1 MRKGWETGAGLSD
14 LARGGMRTTCQD
26 NGAIVMKPATPG
38 AAVLD
43 LIDRV
48 GGRTP
53 LGRPSRLEAEEAV
66 RTLLRWAGD
75 DPSRPGLVDTPAR
88 VAKAYGEFFRGYAQ
102 DPADILR
109 TTFDEIDGY
118 DEMVLLKDIEFSS
131 HCEHHMA
138 PIVGRAHVA
147 YLPEHRVV
155 GISKLA
161 RLVEAYAKR
170 LQIQERMTVQIADA
184 IRDVL
189 MPRGVAVVIEATHH
203 CMTTRGIHKPGT
215 SMLTS
220 RLTGVF
226 REDPSTRREFFALI
240 GRPGATMQMV

>member
-1 MRKGWETGAGLSD
+1 MSSADAGSRRLTAVSSRTLGLGSTD
-14 LARGGMRTTCQD
+14 LH
-26 NGAIVMKPATPG
+26 K
-38 AAVLD
+38 
-43 LIDRV
+43 
-48 GGRTP
+48 
-53 LGRPSRLEAEEAV
+53 PSRLDAEEAV
-66 RTLLRWAGD
+66 RALLRWAGD
-75 DPSRPGLVDTPAR
+75 DPARPGLLDTPAR
-88 VAKAYGEFFRGYAQ
+88 VVRAFEEWFAGYAQ
-102 DPADILR
+102 EPTDILR

-131 HCEHHMA
+131 HCEHHIA

-147 YLPEHRVV
+147 YLPQHRVV

-184 IRDVL
+184 IQEVL

-226 REDPSTRREFFALI
+226 REDPSTRREFFALV
-240 GRPGATMQMV
+240 GKAGAGLQSV

>member
-1 MRKGWETGAGLSD
+1 M
-14 LARGGMRTTCQD
+14 
-26 NGAIVMKPATPG
+26 
-38 AAVLD
+38 
-43 LIDRV
+43 
-48 GGRTP
+48 
-53 LGRPSRLEAEEAV
+53 PSRLEAEEAV

-75 DPSRPGLVDTPAR
+75 DASRAGLLDTPAR
-88 VAKAYGEFFRGYAQ
+88 VARAFEEWFSGYAQ
-102 DPADILR
+102 EPAEILR

-147 YLPEHRVV
+147 YLPQHRVV

-184 IRDVL
+184 IQEVL
-189 MPRGVAVVIEATHH
+189 VPRGVAVVIEATHH
-203 CMTTRGIHKPGT
+203 CMTTRGVHKTGT
-215 SMLTS
+215 AMLTS

-226 REDPSTRREFFALI
+226 REDPSTRREFFSLV
-240 GRPGATMQMV
+240 GRDGTGLRSV

>member
-1 MRKGWETGAGLSD
+1 MRMGWQQGAGLSD
-14 LARGGMRTTCQD
+14 LARREVRIRDQN
-26 NGAIVMKPATPG
+26 NGVSVMKPATPDV
-38 AAVLD
+38 AVLD
-43 LIDRV
+43 LVDRV
-48 GGRTP
+48 GGREP
-53 LGRPSRLEAEEAV
+53 VGRPSRLEAEEAV

-75 DPSRPGLVDTPAR
+75 DPSRPGLLDTPAR
-88 VAKAYGEFFRGYAQ
+88 VAKAYGEFFKGYAQ
-102 DPADILR
+102 DPTDILR

-203 CMTTRGIHKPGT
+203 CMTTRGVHKPGT
-215 SMLTS
+215 AMLTS
-220 RLTGVF
+220 RLTGLF

-240 GRPGATMQMV
+240 GRPGATMQLV

>member
-1 MRKGWETGAGLSD
+1 MTRSE
-14 LARGGMRTTCQD
+14 RGPLLVD
-26 NGAIVMKPATPG
+26 AITSGYGPVPQRSAK
-38 AAVLD
+38 
-43 LIDRV
+43 
-48 GGRTP
+48 
-53 LGRPSRLEAEEAV
+53 PSRLAAEEAV

-75 DPSRPGLVDTPAR
+75 DPSRAGLIDTPAR
-88 VAKAYGEFFRGYAQ
+88 VARAFEEWFSGYAQ
-102 DPADILR
+102 EPANILR

-147 YLPEHRVV
+147 YLPQHRVV

-161 RLVEAYAKR
+161 RLVDAYARR

-184 IRDVL
+184 IQEVL

-203 CMTTRGIHKPGT
+203 CMTTRGVHKTGT
-215 SMLTS
+215 AMLTS
-220 RLTGVF
+220 RLTGTF
-226 REDPSTRREFFALI
+226 REDPSTRREFFSLV
-240 GRPGATMQMV
+240 GRNGASLRTV

>member
-1 MRKGWETGAGLSD
+1 
-14 LARGGMRTTCQD
+14 
-26 NGAIVMKPATPG
+26 MKPATPRG
-38 AAVLD
+38 AVLD
-43 LIDRV
+43 LIDRN
-48 GGRTP
+48 GAR
-53 LGRPSRLEAEEAV
+53 LAASRPTRSEAEEAV

-75 DPSRPGLVDTPAR
+75 DPGRAGLLETPAR
-88 VAKAYGEFFRGYAQ
+88 VAKAYGEFFKGYAQ

-109 TTFDEIDGY
+109 KTFDEIDGY
-118 DEMVLLKDIEFSS
+118 DEIVLLKDIEFSS
-131 HCEHHMA
+131 HCEHHIA

-184 IRDVL
+184 IQEVL

-215 SMLTS
+215 SMMTS
-220 RLTGVF
+220 RLTGIF

-240 GRPGATMQMV
+240 GRPGALTQMV